1 MGLKVKL
8 LTFKW
13 EMSQEKT
20 ATPATAA
27 DNSQHGMAEEC
38 SSVPFSLRQWR
49 NHSTPGTVY
58 GLVYGVPNANACREK
73 GES

>member
-13 EMSQEKT
+13 EMSQEK

-27 DNSQHGMAEEC
+27 ANSQHGMAEKTALLSC
-38 SSVPFSLRQWR
+38 FP
-49 NHSTPGTVY
+49 
-58 GLVYGVPNANACREK
+58 
-73 GES
+73 